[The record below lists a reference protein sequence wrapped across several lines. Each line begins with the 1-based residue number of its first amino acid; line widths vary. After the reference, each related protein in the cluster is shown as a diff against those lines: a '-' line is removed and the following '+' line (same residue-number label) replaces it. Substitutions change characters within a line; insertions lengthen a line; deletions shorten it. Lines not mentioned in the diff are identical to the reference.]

1 MGVSVLFC
9 HGALPLRKVPVAL
22 LHTTLRESKEQGVT
36 EKKVGDT
43 TLAKQSTHCKT
54 LKSGVGALPG
64 PLAAEIWC
72 VKV

>member
-1 MGVSVLFC
+1 MAAFDSLPEESSCRGNSGV
-9 HGALPLRKVPVAL
+9 ADA
-22 LHTTLRESKEQGVT
+22 QGVT

-43 TLAKQSTHCKT
+43 TLAKHSTHCKT